1 MISINI
7 SKTLWAALSTIGL
20 LTTIAPATA
29 ATFSIDEFFIT
40 RSNGNLVFR
49 DSFSD
54 GVSPPSAPNFNNGN
68 QGAYFLTGLAGTEA
82 GGKLSLDTSLGV
94 IRDATGR
101 AGQNRVFD
109 ARLLTNIDPTNTTNG
124 FKAANTFIVNG
135 LFDLSALPTV
145 PFEGFGIRLSD
156 AGIGSLSNQGDDQ
169 LELLVRRNLI
179 NDLVIQFRRVDS
191 QNDLVTTFGSVLL
204 DTSHDQVQLGLSK
217 LNATTPTVAASF
229 AYVDG
234 GVVGGVTSFVNTADI
249 FNGENATRAS
259 FRAIS
264 PVPEPGAYGMML
276 VGLGLIGWIA
286 RRRSHVR

>member
-1 MISINI
+1 M
-7 SKTLWAALSTIGL
+7 
-20 LTTIAPATA
+20 
-29 ATFSIDEFFIT
+29 
-40 RSNGNLVFR
+40 VFR

-54 GVSPPSAPNFNNGN
+54 GISPPSAPNFSNSNP
-68 QGAYFLTGLAGTEA
+68 GAYFLTGVAGTEA
-82 GGKLSLDTSLGV
+82 GGKLSLDTSLGE

-169 LELLVRRNLI
+169 VELFVRRSPI

-191 QNDLVTTFGSVLL
+191 LNDLVTTFGSVLL
-204 DTSHDQVQLGLSK
+204 DTGHDQVQLALSK

-234 GVVGGVTSFVNTADI
+234 GVVGGPTSFVNTADI

-259 FRAIS
+259 FRAIT
-264 PVPEPGAYGMML
+264 PVPEPSAYGMML
-276 VGLGLIGWIA
+276 AGLGLIGWMA